1 MWFKRTRIAYRALM
15 ISMLTLSVTGV
26 VVASTGQFNPISEK
40 MQLRAESIEAAV
52 DSGELTREEAYE
64 KRLEMRERLDEG
76 GKRFKR
82 MGEWKRV
89 SSEDIEA
96 RLQAAVDAGG
106 ITQEEADS
114 IWDKLNVATTQ

>member
-1 MWFKRTRIAYRALM
+1 MMWFKRTRIAYLALM

-40 MQLRAESIEAAV
+40 LQLRAES
-52 DSGELTREEAYE
+52 
-64 KRLEMRERLDEG
+64 
-76 GKRFKR
+76 
-82 MGEWKRV
+82 
-89 SSEDIEA
+89 IEA

>member
-1 MWFKRTRIAYRALM
+1 
-15 ISMLTLSVTGV
+15 
-26 VVASTGQFNPISEK
+26 
-40 MQLRAESIEAAV
+40 
-52 DSGELTREEAYE
+52 
-64 KRLEMRERLDEG
+64 MRERLDEG

-114 IWDKLNVATTQ
+114 IWDMLNVATTQ

>member
-1 MWFKRTRIAYRALM
+1 
-15 ISMLTLSVTGV
+15 
-26 VVASTGQFNPISEK
+26 
-40 MQLRAESIEAAV
+40 
-52 DSGELTREEAYE
+52 
-64 KRLEMRERLDEG
+64 MRERLDEG